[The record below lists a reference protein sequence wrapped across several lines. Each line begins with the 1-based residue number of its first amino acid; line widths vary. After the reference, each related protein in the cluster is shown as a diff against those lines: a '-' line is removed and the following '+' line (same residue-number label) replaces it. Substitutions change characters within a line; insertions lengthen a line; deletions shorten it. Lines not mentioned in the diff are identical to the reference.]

1 LELKEEREMNLK
13 GVQITWLGHGT
24 FKLRGPSGKTLLLD
38 CWTHNNPACPD
49 NLKNPG
55 KLDALLITHG
65 HFDHIGDAISIARDS
80 QPEQI
85 VCIFEIGH
93 WLDGKGVQNAV
104 AINKGGTVDLGGVRV
119 TMTHADHSCGITDG
133 DQILYGGEAVGY
145 VLRFENGPT
154 IYAAGDTNIFGDM
167 RLIGELYHPDI
178 AILPIGD
185 HFTMSPFEAA
195 HAARLVGAPLV
206 VPAHHGTFPILT
218 GTPGM
223 LREELSALGAGNI
236 EVAEMRPG
244 QTIG

>member
-1 LELKEEREMNLK
+1 MDLK

-24 FKLRGPSGKTLLLD
+24 FQLRGPTGKRLLLD
-38 CWTHNNPACPD
+38 CWTHTNPACPD
-49 NLKNPG
+49 NLKRPG

-65 HFDHIGDAISIARDS
+65 HFDHIGDAITIARDS

-93 WLDGKGVQNAV
+93 WLDGKGVQNTL
-104 AINKGGTVDLGGVRV
+104 AINKGGTVDLGDVRV

-133 DQILYGGEAVGY
+133 EQIIYGGEAVGY
-145 VLRFENGPT
+145 VLRFTNGPT

-167 RLIGELYHPDI
+167 RLIGELYQPDI

-206 VPAHHGTFPILT
+206 VPAHYGTFPILT
-218 GTPGM
+218 GTPGK
-223 LREELSALGAGNI
+223 LREQLDALGVRNI
-236 EVAEMRPG
+236 EVAEMQPG
-244 QTIG
+244 QTIA